1 MGFYLRG
8 HRGSGDHG
16 CEDRLR
22 GICSLLPEKPEV
34 YSRQPGED
42 WHYGIGKLA
51 ALYRSIPGAP
61 EDRLEPGDWLIDHTP
76 GNVKDLR
83 RRGIHPLLVWDGSQ
97 EPPGR
102 RLLSQYE
109 AVAVTERRSRRTL
122 KRWGLTNAVLVPE
135 PAFQVKPRPRSELK
149 PDTVALCLNYPA
161 EAGELLYQSYRHLM
175 GYILNNT
182 GLNIALISYCVQRR
196 QSDLPLA
203 RALYRQFRD
212 TGRVCRRE
220 DGDSPTLRG
229 DICQCSCCVG
239 GDGAVAAWGCG
250 VPALCLSATCRTKGL
265 SQAML
270 GTWQDTVVP
279 WQELKTGQ
287 DLTERFLVLLRHQD
301 RHRQLLETN
310 LERQIGMCLLV

>member
-34 YSRQPGED
+34 YSLEPGED
-42 WHYGIGKLA
+42 WHYGLGNLA
-51 ALYRSIPGAP
+51 ALYRSTPGEP
-61 EDRLEPGDWLIDHTP
+61 EARLQPGDWLIEDTP
-76 GNVKDLR
+76 RNVKDLG
-83 RRGIHPLLVWDGSQ
+83 RRGIHPLLVWDGTP
-97 EPPGR
+97 EPANR
-102 RLLSQYE
+102 KTLSHYE
-109 AVAVTERRSRRTL
+109 AVAVTERRSRRSL
-122 KRWGLTNAVLVPE
+122 KRLGLSNVVLIPE
-135 PAFQVKPRPRSELK
+135 PAFLVKPKPRSKLK

-161 EAGELLYQSYRHLM
+161 EAQELLYRSYRHLM
-175 GYILNNT
+175 AYILNRT
-182 GLNIALISYCVQRR
+182 GLSIALICYCVKGGK
-196 QSDLPLA
+196 SDLPLS
-203 RALYRQFRD
+203 RTLYRQFQH
-212 TGRVCRRE
+212 TGRVCCRE
-220 DGDSPTLRG
+220 DGNAPALRG

-250 VPALCLSATCRTKGL
+250 VPALCLNATCRTMGL

-279 WQELKTGQ
+279 WQELKTEQ
-287 DLTERFLVLLRHQD
+287 DLTERFQILLRHQD

-310 LERQIGMCLLV
+310 LGRSLGR